1 MFGNTFPD
9 SRGELMAQRILLVDD
24 EEGIRKVLGISLTD
38 GGYEVSTAENAEQAL
53 DIFRKEQPAIVLT
66 DIKMP
71 GMDGI
76 DTFKKLKEISP
87 KTPTI
92 MMTAFAVED
101 RIREGLKRGAF
112 GAFQKPINYDR
123 LFCSIE
129 RAFPGGALVMIADNN
144 KEFYSGLYDVLVEKG
159 YRVITAIDG
168 EIAVQLAREKR
179 FDIIILNNQLQN
191 IDGTKVYPAIRN
203 IRPDVPVINIT
214 GNKEEAG
221 DIVNQLPE
229 KGVYVYLEKPLD
241 MDHLLEVIQK
251 ALENRC

>member
-1 MFGNTFPD
+1 MNKK
-9 SRGELMAQRILLVDD
+9 ILVVDD
-24 EEGIRKVLGISLTD
+24 NPMYCDSVIDVLEIEGYDAVGVHDGFDALEAISEDCFDLVLI
-38 GGYEVSTAENAEQAL
+38 
-53 DIFRKEQPAIVLT
+53 

-71 GMDGI
+71 KMDGI
-76 DTFKKLKEISP
+76 DTFRKLKEISP

-101 RIREGLKRGAF
+101 RIREGLRTGAF

-129 RAFPGGALVMIADNN
+129 RAFPNGELVMIADNN

-179 FDIIILNNQLQN
+179 FDIIILNKQLPDIN
-191 IDGTKVYPAIRN
+191 GTKTYQAIRN

-241 MDHLLEVIQK
+241 MDHLLEVMQK